1 MMKIVVSFILSATF
15 LYATPVWFYNIKV
28 SQKNEIIGYGI
39 GESLVKARQQ
49 ATASVVETISVEI
62 DSSLDIATS
71 SSNGN
76 IYKKA
81 SMNISS
87 QAHAT
92 LSGIKVIRSVKIDE
106 NWYVAVKY
114 DNSPLEI
121 RLKKLLPKEL
131 KGSDQ
136 NLYLKNTP
144 LIRNLN
150 TEINVS
156 LDYEII
162 RKDNLW
168 QLQYHDIIIPLTQ
181 DDFYLLFSNVK
192 SAKISITANKSVYR
206 EKDTMKFE
214 IKHSQPGY
222 ISVLYVEHNGK
233 VGVLFSNLVSEKH
246 LIYPSAESEDTFVIS
261 NPYKEPIKELYIALY
276 SKEPIDLSMFEEVTS
291 TVLDKTNYNFDRLL
305 FVLNN
310 VVFSS
315 YQIKIK

>member
-15 LYATPVWFYNIKV
+15 LYATPVWFYNIKA

-39 GESLVKARQQ
+39 GESLANARQQ
-49 ATASVVETISVEI
+49 ATASVVETICVEI

-71 SSNGN
+71 NNNGN

-92 LSGIKVIRSVKIDE
+92 LSGIKVIRSVKLDE

-121 RLKKLLPKEL
+121 KLKKLLPKEL
-131 KGSDQ
+131 KGSNQ

-144 LIRNLN
+144 LIKNLN
-150 TEINVS
+150 AAIKVS
-156 LDYEII
+156 LDYEVI

-168 QLQYHDIIIPLTQ
+168 QLQYHDIILPLTQ
-181 DDFYLLFSNVK
+181 DDFYLLFSNIRSDV
-192 SAKISITANKSVYR
+192 ISITANKNIYT
-206 EKDTMKFE
+206 EMDTMKFE
-214 IKHSQPGY
+214 IKHSQLGY

-233 VGVLFSNLVSEKH
+233 VGILFSNLASEKH
-246 LIYPSAESEDTFVIS
+246 LIYPSTKSEDTFVIY
-261 NPYKEPIKELYIALY
+261 NPYKGPIKELYIALY
-276 SKEPIDLSMFEEVTS
+276 SKKPIDLLMFEEVSS
-291 TVLDKTNYNFDRLL
+291 TVLDKTNYNFDKLL
-305 FVLNN
+305 AILNDIA
-310 VVFSS
+310 FSS